1 MQDYFACFPILISI
15 IPDEYG
21 ATSYWPKMKW
31 ILPFFIEVKI
41 LGIFRQAV
49 EISRQHVVAQGQLVG
64 DLLQGEGPFIPRF
77 DQFAPIRNA
86 PARFHV
92 EDDARLPA
100 RRMSGPVEIEVAF
113 IEERQVFPVVQGN
126 RVMLFFRQA

>member
-1 MQDYFACFPILISI
+1 
-15 IPDEYG
+15 
-21 ATSYWPKMKW
+21 MKW
-31 ILPFFIEVKI
+31 ILPFYRGKI

-49 EISRQHVVAQGQLVG
+49 EISRQHVVAQGQLVS

-77 DQFAPIRNA
+77 DQFAPVRNA

-100 RRMSGPVEIEVAF
+100 RRMSGPIEIEVAF

-126 RVMLFFRQA
+126 RIILSSVSLTPFVPCWAKTLELEPVHRQNSWR